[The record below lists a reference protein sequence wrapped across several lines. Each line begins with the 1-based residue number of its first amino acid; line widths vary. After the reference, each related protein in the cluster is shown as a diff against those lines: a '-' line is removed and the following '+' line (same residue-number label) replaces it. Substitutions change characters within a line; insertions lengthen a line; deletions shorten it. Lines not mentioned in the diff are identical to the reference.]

1 MYAVIESGGK
11 QYRVELGSE
20 IQVDRLEVQPGDS
33 ITLDRVLLVADD
45 EQAAIGRPFVDGAIV
60 NADVLEQARGDKV
73 VVFKYRPKARRRV
86 KKGFRA
92 SLTTLRIS
100 DIAYGG
106 VSAAKDAAKDER
118 KRRQAEQEAEQAAA
132 ERAAADQALAAKLA
146 TQESPPEEK
155 AAPKRTR
162 PVRST
167 AAAGDAS
174 AEAEAPAD
182 AEAPAEAE
190 APEAERTADA
200 PGVAEAEGSADAAAP
215 TGSGAPSESDGAG
228 TTLETPDSGETAT
241 TTNDKDG

>member
-1 MYAVIESGGK
+1 MPMYAVIESGGK

-45 EQAAIGRPFVDGAIV
+45 EQAAIGRPFVDGAVV
-60 NADVLEQARGDKV
+60 NADVLDQARGDKV

-106 VSAAKDAAKDER
+106 ASAAKDAAKDEL

-146 TQESPPEEK
+146 TQDSPPAEK
-155 AAPKRTR
+155 A
-162 PVRST
+162 
-167 AAAGDAS
+167 
-174 AEAEAPAD
+174 
-182 AEAPAEAE
+182 
-190 APEAERTADA
+190 
-200 PGVAEAEGSADAAAP
+200 
-215 TGSGAPSESDGAG
+215 
-228 TTLETPDSGETAT
+228 
-241 TTNDKDG
+241 